1 MPRIFLSN
9 FDFEHELAGGVTGR
23 EDRRL
28 AEINRSLSICWGPL
42 IGEGDLIVNVAA
54 GGTLEFLDARTML
67 PTVQRPTKTDWK
79 LVPWGWSESAREIA
93 LNLGLQIDVPNPEIV
108 RRVNRRS
115 FRFELEREFEIG
127 PVDSVLIRSEADLR
141 QAIQAYSSGDRWV
154 VKAEFGMSGR
164 ERIVGRGSVLT
175 EAVGN
180 WLARQLQSGGVL
192 VFEPWLNAIREAG
205 LLYEIP
211 RESSPKFIGVAE
223 LLTDSGGTYLGSR
236 FGHSSDAL
244 GWEEAIEMGLR
255 VSQRLQEAGYFGPLG
270 IDVMEYD
277 TPDGVRKIRMLQD
290 LNARLTMGRL
300 ALAWRDR
307 ITQNECAVWLHL
319 KRRRGDE
326 SPKLHPDWPA
336 DAQIVGESSGNQKS
350 DVIANLSWYCIEAA
364 SPASRLVAERLTLM
378 K

>member
-42 IGEGDLIVNVAA
+42 IGEGDLIVSVAA
-54 GGTLEFLDARTML
+54 GGTLEFLDARTMQ
-67 PTVQRPTKTDWK
+67 PTDRRPTETDWK
-79 LVPWGWSESAREIA
+79 FVPWGWSESAREIA
-93 LNLGLQIDVPNPEIV
+93 LNLGLQIDAPNPKIV
-108 RRVNRRS
+108 RQVNRRS
-115 FRFELEREFEIG
+115 FRIELEREFEIG

-164 ERIVGRGSVLT
+164 ERILGRGSVLT

-180 WLARQLQSGGVL
+180 WLARQLQSGWVL

-211 RESSPKFIGVAE
+211 RESSPQFFGVAE

-236 FGHSSDAL
+236 FGHSSDVL
-244 GWEEAIEMGLR
+244 GWEEAVEMGLR
-255 VSQRLQEAGYFGPLG
+255 VSRRLQEAGYFGPLG
-270 IDVMEYD
+270 IDVMEYEA
-277 TPDGVRKIRMLQD
+277 PCGARKIRMLQD

-307 ITQNECAVWLHL
+307 ISEDECAVWLHL
-319 KRRRGDE
+319 KRRRENG
-326 SPKLHPDWPA
+326 SPMLHPDWPA
-336 DAQIVGESSGNQKS
+336 DARIVGESSGKQES
-350 DVIANLSWYCIEAA
+350 DVIANLSWYCIAAA
-364 SPASRLVAERLTLM
+364 SPESRLAAEKLILM

>member
-28 AEINRSLSICWGPL
+28 AEINRSLSICWEPL
-42 IGEGDLIVNVAA
+42 IGEGDLIANVAA

-67 PTVQRPTKTDWK
+67 PTGQRPTKTDWK

-175 EAVGN
+175 EAAGN

-192 VFEPWLNAIREAG
+192 VFEPWLKGIREAG

-211 RESSPKFIGVAE
+211 RVSSPQFIGVAE
-223 LLTDSGGTYLGSR
+223 LLTDSRGTYLGSR

-290 LNARLTMGRL
+290 L
-300 ALAWRDR
+300 
-307 ITQNECAVWLHL
+307 
-319 KRRRGDE
+319 
-326 SPKLHPDWPA
+326 
-336 DAQIVGESSGNQKS
+336 
-350 DVIANLSWYCIEAA
+350 
-364 SPASRLVAERLTLM
+364 
-378 K
+378 